1 MTTISIVKA
10 SSYSLRGAK
19 LHLMAIGKMAHSI
32 AGSNNQKLVEATF
45 RKLWQAKNNRFS
57 HEYAYEAKVGE
68 KTYGM
73 ISCLP
78 ITALEELT
86 GSTMKQLFLLRK
98 MGLVLYNLLRPLG
111 LFSTVTLKEG
121 FQGEFHIASLATMPE
136 SRGIGI
142 GSQLIHFAE
151 EEAISR
157 GYAFSSLTVKK
168 ENHLAARLYAKHGYE
183 ITSEINKPTIALYR
197 MVKKLK

>member
-1 MTTISIVKA
+1 MTTISIDKA
-10 SSYSLRGAK
+10 SSYSLLGAK
-19 LHLMAIGKMAHSI
+19 LHVMAIGNMAHTI
-32 AGSNNQKLVEATF
+32 AGSNNQNVVDATF
-45 RKLWQAKNNRFS
+45 RKLWQTKNNRFS
-57 HEYAYEAKVGE
+57 HQYAYEAKLGE
-68 KTYGM
+68 KIYGM

-78 ITALEELT
+78 ITVLDQLT

-98 MGLVLYNLLRPLG
+98 MGLVLYNLVRPMG
-111 LFSTVTLKEG
+111 LFSTLTLKEG

-136 SRGIGI
+136 SRGMGI

-157 GYAFSSLTVKK
+157 GYAISSLTVKK
-168 ENHLAARLYAKHGYE
+168 ENHLAARLYAKLGYE
-183 ITSEINKPTIALYR
+183 ITSEINKPTMSFYR